1 MQTTSLLGCEGVN
14 SSEVK
19 GAMEKK
25 PISVCVYARDDFTTD
40 FIKNFLMTNPHI
52 KIVDNLWA
60 ADAVIAQTELLTPSE
75 KKILQALAQHGNISK
90 VASKNNYSPSTVK
103 VYLSRIYRK
112 LKVKTA
118 PQAIA
123 VALSLGL
130 IRPLADS

>member
-1 MQTTSLLGCEGVN
+1 
-14 SSEVK
+14 
-19 GAMEKK
+19 
-25 PISVCVYARDDFTTD
+25 
-40 FIKNFLMTNPHI
+40 MTNPHI
-52 KIVDNLWA
+52 KIVDNPWA
-60 ADAVIAQTELLTPSE
+60 SDTAIFQTNLLTPAE
-75 KKILQALAQHGNISK
+75 KKILQALSQFGSIAK
-90 VASKNNYSPSTVK
+90 VAEATNYSHGTVK

>member
-1 MQTTSLLGCEGVN
+1 MR
-14 SSEVK
+14 
-19 GAMEKK
+19 KK
-25 PISVCVYARDDFTTD
+25 HITVCVYARDDFTAD
-40 FIKNFLMTNPHI
+40 FIKNFLLTNPHI

-60 ADAVIAQTELLTPSE
+60 SDAVIIQTDLLTPAE
-75 KKILQALAQHGNISK
+75 KKILQALAQFGSIPK
-90 VASKNNYSPSTVK
+90 VAAATNYSPGAVK

-123 VALSLGL
+123 VAFSLGL

>member
-1 MQTTSLLGCEGVN
+1 M
-14 SSEVK
+14 
-19 GAMEKK
+19 KK
-25 PISVCVYARDDFTTD
+25 KHIAVCVYARDDFIAD
-40 FIKNFLMTNPHI
+40 FIKNFLLTNPHI

-60 ADAVIAQTELLTPSE
+60 SDAVIIQTDLLTPAE
-75 KKILQALAQHGNISK
+75 KKILQALAQFGSIPK
-90 VASKNNYSPSTVK
+90 IAAATNYSPGAVK

-123 VALSLGL
+123 VAFSLGL